1 MNKFYNTGFIPA
13 REIEARLK
21 QGLMQQEVAN
31 ACAINVVSCNQKSL
45 YPVQQ
50 VIQETPP
57 LPPRVDLC
65 ARYVSAP

>member
-13 REIEARLK
+13 RETKARLK

-31 ACAINVVSCNQKSL
+31 ACSLNSVSCNQKTL

-50 VIQETPP
+50 VQQETPP
-57 LPPRVDLC
+57 IPDLC
-65 ARYVSAP
+65 SKLF